1 MPVGRDPAI
10 GVLDQDQGAVA
21 AHVVAGIGDGAGFDC
36 RDRCTTWRRDADT
49 VVAAAVRTSSVAG
62 QDAAIQRPREMRSLR
77 QGGWCGIRLR
87 RFRLGTYMDRWGCGR
102 REARCCCG
110 WYGPMNRR
118 AGGARGCRRRII
130 ERD

>member
-1 MPVGRDPAI
+1 LPVGRDPTV
-10 GVLDQDQGAVA
+10 GVLDQDQVAVTA
-21 AHVVAGIGDGAGFDC
+21 QLVRSIGDGTGFDR

-49 VVAAAVRTSSVAG
+49 VVAAKRRASPISG
-62 QDAAIQRPREMRSLR
+62 QDAAIQRPREMRSMR
-77 QGGWCGIRLR
+77 QGGWCGIGLR

-102 REARCCCG
+102 REARCCRG